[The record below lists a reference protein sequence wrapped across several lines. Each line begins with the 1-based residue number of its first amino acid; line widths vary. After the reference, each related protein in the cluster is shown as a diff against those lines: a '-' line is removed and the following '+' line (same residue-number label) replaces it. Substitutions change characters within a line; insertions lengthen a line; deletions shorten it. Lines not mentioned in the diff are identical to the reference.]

1 MLDIKRTKLP
11 NGGILS
17 EWPDGTTIWS
27 LNNKWHR
34 EDGPAAEYPNGGKY
48 WCLNGKLHCEDG
60 HAMEYDG
67 HKYWYINGIH
77 IPCTTQKQFERLMK
91 LKAFW

>member
-34 EDGPAAEYPNGGKY
+34 EDGPNVEWPNGEK
-48 WCLNGKLHCEDG
+48 WCLNGQ
-60 HAMEYDG
+60 
-67 HKYWYINGIH
+67 H
-77 IPCTTQKQFERLMK
+77 IPCATQEEFERLMK
-91 LKAFW
+91 LRAFW

>member
-34 EDGPAAEYPNGGKY
+34 EDGPAVEWPNGDKR
-48 WCLNGKLHCEDG
+48 WCLNGQ
-60 HAMEYDG
+60 
-67 HKYWYINGIH
+67 H
-77 IPCTTQKQFERLMK
+77 IPCATQEEFERLMK
-91 LKAFW
+91 LRAFW